1 MAKHPKAREQ
11 KKALSAASVAA
22 AKKAAAEGEETTAPV
37 WYHPQFG
44 ARIQFDAP
52 GSWSRDGLPAVPW
65 TVATRL
71 DVIKRDKYTFTV
83 IGGQSL
89 PKGFLW
95 AQPSKQSFGMSGP
108 LAVFA
113 PIHRRCRDC
122 KAMFEWPAQAQ
133 QHLYETLGV
142 NVEKTATRCQT
153 CARKRRA
160 IEDARAAYAKAAAE
174 IPADTA
180 APYVRVARAMLDVL
194 DAGGTLSIE
203 RAIGYCTRARKLG
216 AGTSVN
222 AVETK
227 LRARR

>member
-1 MAKHPKAREQ
+1 MAKHPKTRDQ
-11 KKALSAASVAA
+11 KTALSAARVAA
-22 AKKAAAEGEETTAPV
+22 AKKAATDGEETTVPL

-44 ARIQFDAP
+44 ARVQFDTP
-52 GSWSRDGLPAVPW
+52 GTWSRDGLPVAPW
-65 TVATRL
+65 TAAARL
-71 DVIKRDKYTFTV
+71 DVVKRDKYTFRIV
-83 IGGQSL
+83 GGQTL

-95 AQPSKQSFGMSGP
+95 GQPSKQTFGMKGP
-108 LAVFA
+108 FVVFA

-122 KAMFEWPAQAQ
+122 RAMFEWPAKAQ

-142 NVEKTATRCQT
+142 NVEKTATRCQA

-160 IEDARAAYAKAAAE
+160 IEAARAEYAKAAAE

-180 APYVRVARAMLDVL
+180 APYLRVVTAMLEVL
-194 DAGGTLSIE
+194 EAGGTLSIE

-216 AGTSVN
+216 ARTSVD
-222 AVETK
+222 AVEAK